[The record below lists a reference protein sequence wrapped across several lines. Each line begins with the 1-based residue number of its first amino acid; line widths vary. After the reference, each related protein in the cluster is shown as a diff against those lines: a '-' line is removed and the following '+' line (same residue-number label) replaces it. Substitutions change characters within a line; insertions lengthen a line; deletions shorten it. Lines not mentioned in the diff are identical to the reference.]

1 MSEWSDSPPSEWI
14 KSTIDLT
21 KKYKNVYTDIS
32 CFNLD
37 KEINDD
43 HEDGRKV
50 RNTFNKMLYWMR
62 DRDEYRHL
70 QNKVIF
76 GTDWYLTHL
85 TRDDD
90 GAEYGNYCRDF
101 KKLIDQVDSTFWIRF
116 TLVNPWKC
124 YSMSK
129 DKLRTMKNSLIK
141 ADANESTVLKRY
153 NQLLKLDD
161 EVSRIKEQLAK
172 WDK

>member
-1 MSEWSDSPPSEWI
+1 
-14 KSTIDLT
+14 
-21 KKYKNVYTDIS
+21 
-32 CFNLD
+32 
-37 KEINDD
+37 
-43 HEDGRKV
+43 
-50 RNTFNKMLYWMR
+50 MR

-70 QNKVIF
+70 RNKVIF

-85 TRDDD
+85 TRSDD

-116 TLVNPWKC
+116 TLVNPWEC

-172 WDK
+172 WDS